1 MVAAPSSSPFVSRLM
16 VVADRA
22 QLTQHLRRRYPA
34 VEIAAVPSY
43 MSGIAEL
50 AHGPVHAIV
59 AHVDPASAVLEK
71 AVRGLRLAAG
81 ESVPMILC
89 CDPEGEPAALRAL
102 AAGATDYVIYPPERR
117 ELDELLSLES
127 VGTQAAQAAPQ
138 DEQARKEAL
147 GRALEALSMAPHRLL
162 NCLAELLIAAL
173 PAQSAQVSADG
184 AKGQAGSKMTEPVLR
199 EPIVSNGEPVGEIA
213 LGESSGTGYSRAD
226 LDTLHYHSEI
236 IGHILQAARRQHEWK
251 QLALTDDLTALPNRR
266 FLMRSLDRIL
276 GRAAREHFR
285 VTVCMFDI
293 DNFKHYNDEFG
304 YPAGDEIIRATG
316 QLLLRRCRVEDVV
329 ARYGG
334 DEFVVVFWDSQDP
347 RVEGSQH
354 PEQPMEVMKRFQEAL
369 REHDFGALGPK
380 GKGALTISAG
390 LATYP
395 WDAATTKNLLATA
408 AAALRQAKK
417 HGKDYIHLTGAEPGP
432 SSQPE

>member
-1 MVAAPSSSPFVSRLM
+1 MVATPSSSPFVSRLM
-16 VVADRA
+16 VVADSA

-50 AHGPVHAIV
+50 AQGPVHAIV

-71 AVRGLRLAAG
+71 AVRGLRIAAG

-89 CDPEGEPAALRAL
+89 CDPEGESVARQAL
-102 AAGATDYVIYPPERR
+102 AAGATDYVIYPPERL
-117 ELDELLSLES
+117 ELDNLLSLES
-127 VGTQAAQAAPQ
+127 VGTQPAQAAAP

-147 GRALEALSMAPHRLL
+147 GKALEALSMAPHRLL
-162 NCLAELLIAAL
+162 NRLAELLMAVL
-173 PAQSAQVSADG
+173 PARSVQVSADG
-184 AKGQAGSKMTEPVLR
+184 AKGQAGEKMTEPVLR

-213 LGESSGTGYSRAD
+213 LGESSGAAYSRTD

-236 IGHILQAARRQHEWK
+236 IGHILQAARQQHEWK
-251 QLALTDDLTALPNRR
+251 QLALTDDLTSLPNRR

-285 VTVCMFDI
+285 ITVCMFDI
-293 DNFKHYNDEFG
+293 DNFKRYNDEFG

-316 QLLLRRCRVEDVV
+316 QLLLRRSRVEDVV
-329 ARYGG
+329 SRYGG

-354 PEQPMEVMKRFQEAL
+354 PDQPMEVMRRFQEAIK
-369 REHDFGALGPK
+369 EHDFGALGPQAK
-380 GKGALTISAG
+380 GTLTISAG

-395 WDAATTKNLLATA
+395 WDAATAKDLLAAA
-408 AAALRQAKK
+408 AAALRQAKQ
-417 HGKDYIHLTGAEPGP
+417 HGKDYIHLTGGEPGQ
-432 SSQPE
+432 SSPPE

>member
-1 MVAAPSSSPFVSRLM
+1 MVADPLSSPFVSRLM
-16 VVADRA
+16 VVADRT

-59 AHVDPASAVLEK
+59 AQVDPASAVLEK
-71 AVRGLRLAAG
+71 AVRGLRIAAG

-89 CDPEGEPAALRAL
+89 CDPEGEPAARRAL

-127 VGTQAAQAAPQ
+127 VGTQPAQAARP
-138 DEQARKEAL
+138 DEQACNEAL
-147 GRALEALSMAPHRLL
+147 GRALDALSTAPHRLL
-162 NCLAELLIAAL
+162 NRLAELLIAVL
-173 PAQSAQVSADG
+173 PARSAQVSADG
-184 AKGQAGSKMTEPVLR
+184 VKGQAGEKMTEPVLR
-199 EPIVSNGEPVGEIA
+199 EPIVCNGEPVGEIA
-213 LGESSGTGYSRAD
+213 LGKSSGGTYCRTD

-251 QLALTDDLTALPNRR
+251 QLALTDDLTTLPNRR

-276 GRAAREHFR
+276 GRAACEHFR
-285 VTVCMFDI
+285 ITVCMFDI

-347 RVEGSQH
+347 RVQGSQH
-354 PEQPMEVMKRFQEAL
+354 PEQPTEVMHRFQEAL
-369 REHDFGALGPK
+369 KEHDFGVLGPK
-380 GKGALTISAG
+380 GKGTLTISAG

-395 WDAATTKNLLATA
+395 WDAATTTDLLAAA

-417 HGKDYIHLTGAEPGP
+417 HGKDYIHLTGAEPGLP
-432 SSQPE
+432 SPSE

>member
-1 MVAAPSSSPFVSRLM
+1 MVAAPSSSPFVSRLL
-16 VVADRA
+16 VVADQA
-22 QLTQHLRRRYPA
+22 QLTQHLRRCYPE

-81 ESVPMILC
+81 ESVPMILSC
-89 CDPEGEPAALRAL
+89 APEWDPAARRAL
-102 AAGATDYVIYPPERR
+102 AAGATDYVIYPPERCA
-117 ELDELLSLES
+117 LDDLLSLES
-127 VGTQAAQAAPQ
+127 VGTQAPQAVSP
-138 DEQARKEAL
+138 DEQTRKEAL
-147 GRALEALSMAPHRLL
+147 GKALEALSVAPHRLL
-162 NCLAELLIAAL
+162 NRLAELLMAAL
-173 PAQSAQVSADG
+173 PAKSVHVSADG
-184 AKGQAGSKMTEPVLR
+184 AKGQAGEKMTEPVLR
-199 EPIVSNGEPVGEIA
+199 EPIVTSGEPVGEIA
-213 LGESSGTGYSRAD
+213 LGESSSEAYSKSD

-276 GRAAREHFR
+276 QRAAREHFR
-285 VTVCMFDI
+285 ITVCMFDI
-293 DNFKHYNDEFG
+293 DDFKHYNDAFG

-354 PEQPMEVMKRFQEAL
+354 PEQPMEVMRRFQDAL
-369 REHDFGALGPK
+369 KDHDFGVLGPK
-380 GKGALTISAG
+380 AEGTLTISAG

-395 WDAATTKNLLATA
+395 WDAATTTDLLAAA

-417 HGKDYIHLTGAEPGP
+417 NGKDYIHLTGSDSLGEG
-432 SSQPE
+432 

>member
-22 QLTQHLRRRYPA
+22 ELTQHLRRRYPA

-59 AHVDPASAVLEK
+59 AHVDPASSVLQK

-89 CDPEGEPAALRAL
+89 CDPEGEPAAREAL

-117 ELDELLSLES
+117 ELDELLALES
-127 VGTQAAQAAPQ
+127 VGTQPAPVAPP

-147 GRALEALSMAPHRLL
+147 SRALEALSAAPHRLL
-162 NCLAELLIAAL
+162 NRLAELLIAVL
-173 PAQSAQVSADG
+173 PARSVQVSADG
-184 AKGQAGSKMTEPVLR
+184 AKGQAGEKMAEPVLR
-199 EPIVSNGEPVGEIA
+199 EPIVTSGEPVGEIA
-213 LGESSGTGYSRAD
+213 LGESSGEAYSRTD

-266 FLMRSLDRIL
+266 FLTRSLDRIL
-276 GRAAREHFR
+276 QRAAREHFR

-354 PEQPMEVMKRFQEAL
+354 PEQPMEVMQRFQEAL
-369 REHDFGALGPK
+369 KGHDFGVLGPK
-380 GKGALTISAG
+380 AKGTLTISAG

-395 WDAATTKNLLATA
+395 WDAATTKELLAA
-408 AAALRQAKK
+408 ASAALRQAKK
-417 HGKDYIHLTGAEPGP
+417 HGKDYIHLTGAEP
-432 SSQPE
+432 SQSPPPE

>member
-71 AVRGLRLAAG
+71 AVRGLRIAAG

-127 VGTQAAQAAPQ
+127 VGTQPAQAAPT

-162 NCLAELLIAAL
+162 DRLAELLLAAL

-213 LGESSGTGYSRAD
+213 LGESSGAGYSRAD
-226 LDTLHYHSEI
+226 LDTLHDHSEI

-266 FLMRSLDRIL
+266 FLTRSLDRIL
-276 GRAAREHFR
+276 QRAAREHFR

-395 WDAATTKNLLATA
+395 WDATTTKNLLATA

>member
-1 MVAAPSSSPFVSRLM
+1 MVAVPSPSPFVSRLM

-71 AVRGLRLAAG
+71 AVRGLRIAAG

-89 CDPEGEPAALRAL
+89 CAPEGEPAARRAL
-102 AAGATDYVIYPPERR
+102 AAGATNYVIYPPERR

-127 VGTQAAQAAPQ
+127 VGTQPAQAAPP

-147 GRALEALSMAPHRLL
+147 GKALEALSVAPHRLL

-173 PAQSAQVSADG
+173 PARSAQVSADG
-184 AKGQAGSKMTEPVLR
+184 AKGQAGDKMTEPVLR

-213 LGESSGTGYSRAD
+213 LGESSGAGYSRTD

-266 FLMRSLDRIL
+266 YLMRSLDRIL
-276 GRAAREHFR
+276 QRAAREHFR

-354 PEQPMEVMKRFQEAL
+354 PEQPMEVMKRFQDAL

-395 WDAATTKNLLATA
+395 WDAATTKDLLAAA
-408 AAALRQAKK
+408 AAALRQAKQ
-417 HGKDYIHLTGAEPGP
+417 HGKDYIYLTGAEPGG
-432 SSQPE
+432 SSPPE

>member
-71 AVRGLRLAAG
+71 AVRGLRIAAG

-102 AAGATDYVIYPPERR
+102 AAGATDYVIYPPEQR

-127 VGTQAAQAAPQ
+127 VGTQPAQAALP

-147 GRALEALSMAPHRLL
+147 GKALEALSMAPHRLL

-173 PAQSAQVSADG
+173 PAQSVQVTADG
-184 AKGQAGSKMTEPVLR
+184 AKGQAGQKMTEPVLR

-213 LGESSGTGYSRAD
+213 LGESSGAGYSRAE
-226 LDTLHYHSEI
+226 LDTLHDHSEI

-266 FLMRSLDRIL
+266 FLTRSLDRIL
-276 GRAAREHFR
+276 QRAAREHFR

-329 ARYGG
+329 GRYGC

-354 PEQPMEVMKRFQEAL
+354 PDQPMEVMKRFQEAL
-369 REHDFGALGPK
+369 REHDFGALGPT

-395 WDAATTKNLLATA
+395 WDAAATKDLLAAA

-417 HGKDYIHLTGAEPGP
+417 HGKDYIHLTGGEP
-432 SSQPE
+432 SQ